1 LVRGSIMP
9 KKSEI
14 VKVLHQD
21 VVELLSSKVIPAK
34 FNANAFSHISEST
47 DSAFLL
53 NQLIDLGF
61 IQSLGDGLYARTS
74 AFDTLMVEY
83 GVELNESAIT
93 LAKVKLSRWIEKN
106 YHEATT
112 DLIRACYEVYSD
124 SNLAEN
130 LVRQLFFSGRFR
142 VLLTLF
148 DLIDIP
154 EENLKNSIFKY
165 KTWCEIFTRGYS
177 QADSVIANFES
188 RISET
193 SDPELLALE
202 PIILILR
209 DDLQGALKANL
220 ANLEFVSR
228 ENELEYTI
236 LISHAATLLVA
247 FGRFSEASY
256 YITKYYEQSLY
267 TYSDF
272 FNQFFCTIE
281 GWMEL
286 MEGRGTRARSRYES
300 LITEAE
306 AKGGRKVG
314 INAILLT
321 AYIDSLY
328 FTFDLPALEHA
339 VDRYKTVIA
348 EFNQPDQIITLYRTM
363 IRLAELKHD
372 GDQVE
377 ALLLRWESAGTKL
390 GLFRV
395 IIQSRLER
403 IRINLNRNN
412 LYDAERD
419 LTRVKLLLK
428 NNRKSLETLPGNE
441 VEDYSLARIRFLV
454 RFRNSHKLRV
464 VIIKL
469 VRSAKEHSLIRRA
482 TKLKMLLA
490 WGHELCGNH
499 AESRQIFFSCLDT
512 IRNGGGIS
520 QLHEEGP
527 DFETYALAQLNAYK
541 QEFKEH
547 AMQIDTIIKDFAIAQ
562 HSTGGSV
569 VPESPAKTGSLTKKE
584 LMVLQ
589 LVAKGFT
596 NKDIG
601 ASLAASE
608 STVRAHLRNINIKLD
623 TKNRIEAL
631 NEAKRLMMLSD
642 R

>member
-1 LVRGSIMP
+1 M
-9 KKSEI
+9 
-14 VKVLHQD
+14 HQD

-34 FNANAFSHISEST
+34 FNASAFSHIAEST
-47 DSAFLL
+47 DSVFLL
-53 NQLIDLGF
+53 HQLIDLGF
-61 IQSLGDGLYARTS
+61 IQPLANGLYARS
-74 AFDTLMVEY
+74 PAFDALMVKH
-83 GVELNESAIT
+83 GIKVNETAVT
-93 LAKVKLSRWIEKN
+93 LSKVKLSRWIEKN

-112 DLIRACYEVYSD
+112 DLIRACYEVYND

-130 LVRQLFFSGRFR
+130 LVRQLFYSGRFR

-177 QADSVIANFES
+177 QADSVIDNFES
-188 RISET
+188 RSSET

-202 PIILILR
+202 PVILILR

-228 ENELEYTI
+228 EKELEYTL
-236 LISHAATLLVA
+236 LITHAATLMVA
-247 FGRFSEASY
+247 FSRFSEASY
-256 YITKYYEQSLY
+256 YITKYYEQSLC

-306 AKGGRKVG
+306 RKEGQKVG

-339 VDRYKTVIA
+339 VGRYKTVIT

-363 IRLAELKHD
+363 VRMADLKHD
-372 GDQVE
+372 SDQVE
-377 ALLLRWESAGTKL
+377 ALLLRWEAAGTKL
-390 GLFRV
+390 GLFRI

-412 LYDAERD
+412 IYDAKRD
-419 LTRVKLLLK
+419 LSRARLLLK
-428 NNRKSLETLPGNE
+428 NSRRSMNTLPGNE
-441 VEDYSLARIRFLV
+441 VEDYDLARIRFLV
-454 RFRNSHKLRV
+454 RFHNSRKLHHA
-464 VIIKL
+464 IDNL
-469 VRSAKEHSLIRRA
+469 VRKAEERSLIRRA

-490 WGHELCGNH
+490 WSYERCGNLSE
-499 AESRQIFFSCLDT
+499 ARQIFFSCLDM
-512 IRNGGGIS
+512 IKNGGGS
-520 QLHEEGP
+520 SLLHEEGP
-527 DFETYALAQLNAYK
+527 DFEAFALAQLTAYK
-541 QEFKEH
+541 QQSKDH
-547 AMQIDTIIKDFAIAQ
+547 PVQIDTMIRHFAVAPK
-562 HSTGGSV
+562 SAEGKA
-569 VPESPAKTGSLTKKE
+569 VPELPTKTGSLTPKE
-584 LMVLQ
+584 LRVLQ

-596 NKDIG
+596 NKEIG
-601 ASLAASE
+601 ESLAASE

-642 R
+642 G

>member
-1 LVRGSIMP
+1 MT
-9 KKSEI
+9 
-14 VKVLHQD
+14 VLPQD
-21 VVELLSSKVIPAK
+21 VVELISNKVIPAK
-34 FNANAFSHISEST
+34 FNASAFSHISEST
-47 DSAFLL
+47 GSIFLL

-61 IQSLGDGLYARTS
+61 IQPLGNGQYTRSS
-74 AFDTLMVEY
+74 AFGALMAKHGIEI
-83 GVELNESAIT
+83 NESAVT
-93 LAKVKLSRWIEKN
+93 LSKVKLSRWIEKN
-106 YHEATT
+106 HHEATT

-124 SNLAEN
+124 SNPAEN

-142 VLLTLF
+142 VLLTLC

-188 RISET
+188 RSSET

-209 DDLQGALKANL
+209 DDLRGALKANL

-228 ENELEYTI
+228 EKELEYTL
-236 LISHAATLLVA
+236 LITHAATLLVA

-256 YITKYYEQSLY
+256 YITKYYEQSLC

-306 AKGGRKVG
+306 KKEGRKVG

-339 VDRYKTVIA
+339 VDRYKPIIA

-363 IRLAELKHD
+363 VRMAALKQD
-372 GDQVE
+372 TAQVE
-377 ALLLRWESAGTKL
+377 ALLLRWEAAGTKL
-390 GLFRV
+390 GLFRI

-412 LYDAERD
+412 VYDAVRD

-428 NNRKSLETLPGNE
+428 NSRKSLDTLPGNE
-441 VEDYSLARIRFLV
+441 VEDYDLARIRFLV
-454 RFRNSHKLRV
+454 RFRNSRKLRRA
-464 VIIKL
+464 IANLIRKAEE
-469 VRSAKEHSLIRRA
+469 RSLIRRA

-490 WGHELCGNH
+490 WSHELCGN
-499 AESRQIFFSCLDT
+499 ASEASLIFFSCLDT
-512 IRNGGGIS
+512 IKNGGGTS
-520 QLHEEGP
+520 LLHEEGP
-527 DFETYALAQLNAYK
+527 DFEAFALAQLNTYK
-541 QEFKEH
+541 QQANDH
-547 AMQIDTIIKDFAIAQ
+547 AGEIDTMIRHFAVAQ
-562 HSTGGSV
+562 QSDEGKAV
-569 VPESPAKTGSLTKKE
+569 LVPQTKTGSLTPKE
-584 LMVLQ
+584 LKVLQ

-596 NKDIG
+596 NKEIG
-601 ASLAASE
+601 ESLAASE

-631 NEAKRLMMLSD
+631 NEAKRLMMLAD
-642 R
+642 G

>member
-1 LVRGSIMP
+1 M
-9 KKSEI
+9 KA
-14 VKVLHQD
+14 LHQD
-21 VVELLSSKVIPAK
+21 VAELLSSKVIPGK
-34 FNANAFSHISEST
+34 FNATAFAHISEST
-47 DSAFLL
+47 DSILLL
-53 NQLIDLGF
+53 NQLMDLGF
-61 IQSLGDGLYARTS
+61 VRSLGDGLYARS
-74 AFDTLMVEY
+74 EGFDTLMSEY
-83 GVELNESAIT
+83 EIELNTRSVN
-93 LAKVKLSRWIEKN
+93 LSKVKLSRWIEKN

-112 DLIRACYEVYSD
+112 ELIRACYEVYKD
-124 SNLAEN
+124 SHLAEN

-148 DLIDIP
+148 DLIDIE

-177 QADSVIANFES
+177 QADTVIASFES
-188 RISET
+188 RSSRT

-202 PIILILR
+202 PVILILR
-209 DDLQGALKANL
+209 DDLQGALRANL
-220 ANLEFVSR
+220 ANLELVSR

-236 LISHAATLLVA
+236 LITHAATLLA
-247 FGRFSEASY
+247 ASGRFSEASF

-286 MEGRGTRARSRYES
+286 MEGRGARARSRYES

-306 AKGGRKVG
+306 VKGDKKVG

-328 FTFDLPALEHA
+328 FTFDLEALEYA
-339 VDRYKTVIA
+339 VNRYQKVIA

-363 IRLAELKHD
+363 VRLAQLKNND
-372 GDQVE
+372 ALAE
-377 ALLLRWESAGTKL
+377 ALLLRWESAGTRL

-412 LYDAERD
+412 RYDAERD

-428 NNRKSLETLPGNE
+428 NNRKSLDALPGNE
-441 VEDYSLARIRFLV
+441 VEDYSLARIRLLV
-454 RFRNSHKLRV
+454 RFGNTRQLRV
-464 VIIKL
+464 VIEKL
-469 VRSAKEHSLIRRA
+469 VRTAQDRSLTRRA

-490 WGHELCGNH
+490 WSYELDGHH
-499 AESRQIFFSCLDT
+499 SDSTRIFRDCLDT

-520 QLHEEGP
+520 LLHEEGP
-527 DFETYALAQLNAYK
+527 GFETYAQAQLHLYK
-541 QEFKEH
+541 QETK
-547 AMQIDTIIKDFAIAQ
+547 ANPAQIDAMGKYFSTILENP
-562 HSTGGSV
+562 GGSTPPV
-569 VPESPAKTGSLTKKE
+569 NSGKTSALTQKE
-584 LMVLQ
+584 VTILQ
-589 LVAKGFT
+589 FVSKGYT
-596 NKDIG
+596 NKEIG
-601 ASLAASE
+601 TSLATSE

-631 NEAKRLMMLSD
+631 NEAKRLRILAD
-642 R
+642 N

>member
-1 LVRGSIMP
+1 M
-9 KKSEI
+9 
-14 VKVLHQD
+14 KVLHQD

-34 FNANAFSHISEST
+34 FNANAFFHISEST
-47 DSAFLL
+47 DSVFLL

-61 IQSLGDGLYARTS
+61 IQSLGDGLHARSS
-74 AFDTLMVEY
+74 AFDTLMADY
-83 GVELNESAIT
+83 GVEINENGLT

-177 QADSVIANFES
+177 QADSVVANFES
-188 RISET
+188 RSSET

-228 ENELEYTI
+228 EEELEYTL
-236 LISHAATLLVA
+236 LITHAAALLAA

-256 YITKYYEQSLY
+256 YITKFYEQSLC

-306 AKGGRKVG
+306 RKEGRKVG
-314 INAILLT
+314 LNAILLT

-339 VDRYKTVIA
+339 VDRYKNVIA
-348 EFNQPDQIITLYRTM
+348 DFNQPDQIITLYRTM
-363 IRLAELKHD
+363 VRMADLKHD
-372 GDQVE
+372 SDQAE
-377 ALLLRWESAGTKL
+377 ALLLRWEAAGTNL
-390 GLFRV
+390 GLFRI

-412 LYDAERD
+412 IYDAKRD
-419 LTRVKLLLK
+419 LIRVKLLLK
-428 NNRKSLETLPGNE
+428 NSRKSLDTLPGNE
-441 VEDYSLARIRFLV
+441 VEDYDLARVRFLV
-454 RFRNSHKLRV
+454 RFRNSRKLHRA
-464 VIIKL
+464 IDNLIRK
-469 VRSAKEHSLIRRA
+469 AEKCSLIRRA
-482 TKLKMLLA
+482 TKLKILLA
-490 WGHELCGNH
+490 WSHERCGNLSD
-499 AESRQIFFSCLDT
+499 ARQLFFSCLDT
-512 IRNGGGIS
+512 IKNGGGTSLI
-520 QLHEEGP
+520 HEEGP
-527 DFETYALAQLNAYK
+527 DFEAFALAQLNIYK
-541 QEFKEH
+541 QQSKGH
-547 AMQIDTIIKDFAIAQ
+547 AVQTDTIIRHFAVAPE
-562 HSTGGSV
+562 SAEGKA
-569 VPESPAKTGSLTKKE
+569 VPELPTKTGSLTPKE
-584 LMVLQ
+584 LKVLQ

-596 NKDIG
+596 NKEIG
-601 ASLAASE
+601 ESLAASE

-642 R
+642 G